1 MEVRFETD
9 STRLC
14 LPELEEPDSDMLTL
28 QEKEIV
34 LLREEENRAWYAV
47 VAKEDANH
55 LDRLR
60 P

>member
-1 MEVRFETD
+1 MEVRLETD

-14 LPELEEPDSDMLTL
+14 LPELEEPDSDMLIL
-28 QEKEIV
+28 KEKEIV
-34 LLREEENRAWYAV
+34 LLREEENRA

-55 LDRLR
+55 LDQLR